1 VLVLNSQSD
10 AVPISYIADVQA
22 RRLSKIVAGARA
34 SLFSQFIIRACIQ
47 IGERS
52 S

>member
-1 VLVLNSQSD
+1 VKEDKVACYYVDNKK
-10 AVPISYIADVQA
+10 QA